1 MFLTASGKAEIEW
14 CFPQEIV
21 CTVQSLLQQVF
32 SGLTF
37 GLSNGT
43 ICGCKE
49 AGRQSGCTWF
59 SSPWSRLRQGWGFKP
74 FLPSREFSEMVFPSQ
89 LGQLMVWCFK
99 NHTSPP
105 QGQAPGWRRE
115 YLRNLF
121 YWWLHSWVKLMN
133 ELEGIGCLRSM
144 DVCTWGCHS
153 HNGQAST
160 RPSFSTC
167 FCGHRTYTFLLGVC
181 SAGLKSIYTWK
192 IVLYK
197 NKECCRE
204 IER

>member
-1 MFLTASGKAEIEW
+1 MFLTASGKAEIKW

-32 SGLTF
+32 SGLAF
-37 GLSNGT
+37 GPSNGT
-43 ICGCKE
+43 TLLRRGFWSGCKE
-49 AGRQSGCTWF
+49 AGRQSGCAWF
-59 SSPWSRLRQGWGFKP
+59 SSSLSRLRQGWGFKP
-74 FLPSREFSEMVFPSQ
+74 FLPSRKFSETVFPSQ
-89 LGQLMVWCFK
+89 LSQLMVCCFK

-121 YWWLHSWVKLMN
+121 YWWVHSWVKLMN

-144 DVCTWGCHS
+144 DVCTRGYHS

-167 FCGHRTYTFLLGVC
+167 FCGHWTYTFLLGVG
-181 SAGLKSIYTWK
+181 SAVLKSIYTWK
-192 IVLYK
+192 IIL
-197 NKECCRE
+197 
-204 IER
+204 